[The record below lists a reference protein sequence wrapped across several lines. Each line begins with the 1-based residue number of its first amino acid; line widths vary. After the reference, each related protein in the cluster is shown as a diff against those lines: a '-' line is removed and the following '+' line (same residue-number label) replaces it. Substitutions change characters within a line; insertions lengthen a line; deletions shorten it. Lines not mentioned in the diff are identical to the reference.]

1 MAWRPLSDAPSFIVM
16 WVVMMTAMMRPSLA
30 PTLWRYRR
38 GIGDA
43 QRDRL
48 TAWVAAGYFCV
59 WTLIGVAVFPVAI
72 ALPAFLRATPLAAGA
87 VVLIAGTL
95 QFTRW
100 KAHHL
105 AGCRAAPQPAAD
117 AERAWRQ
124 GLRLGL
130 HCSGSSAG
138 LTLVLMAMGM
148 MDLGV
153 MVAVTAA
160 ITVERVAPA
169 GERVARA
176 IGIVLLGV
184 GLVVIACR

>member
-1 MAWRPLSDAPSFIVM
+1 MPPH
-16 WVVMMTAMMRPSLA
+16 SLV

-38 GIGDA
+38 GIGAA

-59 WTLIGVAVFPVAI
+59 WTLVSVAVFPLAI
-72 ALPAFLRATPLAAGA
+72 ALPAFLRATPPATGA
-87 VVLIAGTL
+87 IMLIAGAL
-95 QFTRW
+95 QLTRW

-105 AGCRAAPQPAAD
+105 AGCRAVPLPATD
-117 AERAWRQ
+117 AESAWRQ

-130 HCSGSSAG
+130 RCSGSSAG
-138 LTLVLMAMGM
+138 LTLVLLAMGM

-160 ITVERVAPA
+160 ITVERVASA
-169 GERVARA
+169 GERMARA

-184 GLVVIACR
+184 GWVVIVCG